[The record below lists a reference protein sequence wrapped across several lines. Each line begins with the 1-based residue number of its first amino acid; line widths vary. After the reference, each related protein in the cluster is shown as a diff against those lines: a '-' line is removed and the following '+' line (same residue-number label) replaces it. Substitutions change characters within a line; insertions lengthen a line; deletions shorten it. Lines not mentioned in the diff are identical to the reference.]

1 MTGPLVGRVA
11 VVTGGGRGIGFAI
24 GEALAGAGAHV
35 VLAGRDA
42 ARAAAA
48 AEELRGKGLGV
59 SASAVDVRSTPSV
72 DALFTGVHDR
82 HGRLDVLVN
91 NSGVLRAAPLVDT
104 TDDDWDAVLGTNLRG
119 TFACAR
125 AAGRIM
131 VAAGHG
137 KIINVASNFAF
148 KGVPQHAAYCASKAA
163 LVSFTRTAAVEWAP
177 HGVQVNAIAPGYVE
191 TDLNTDVRADTRLAA
206 RITRQ
211 IPAGRM
217 GAPAELGPLAVLLAG
232 PASDFMT
239 GQTVVVDGGQLA
251 R

>member
-1 MTGPLVGRVA
+1 

-24 GEALAGAGAHV
+24 AEALAAAGAHV
-35 VLAGRDA
+35 VLAGRDT
-42 ARAAAA
+42 ARVAAAA
-48 AEELRGKGLGV
+48 DELRARGI
-59 SASAVDVRSTPSV
+59 SASADAVDVRSTPSV
-72 DALFTGVHDR
+72 DALIAGVHDR

-91 NSGVLRAAPLVDT
+91 NSGVLRSAPLVDT
-104 TDDDWDAVLGTNLRG
+104 TDEDWDAVLGTNLRG
-119 TFACAR
+119 TFICTR
-125 AAGRIM
+125 AAGRAM
-131 VAAGHG
+131 VAAGSG

-163 LVSFTRTAAVEWAP
+163 LVSLTRTAAVEWAP

-191 TDLNTDVRADTRLAA
+191 TDLNTDVRADAQVATR
-206 RITRQ
+206 IVRQ
-211 IPAGRM
+211 IPAGRI
-217 GAPAELGPLAVLLAG
+217 GLPAELGPLAVLLAG

>member
-1 MTGPLVGRVA
+1 MTGVLTGRVA
-11 VVTGGGRGIGFAI
+11 VVTGGGRGIGYAI
-24 GEALAGAGAHV
+24 AEALAAADAHV
-35 VLAGRDA
+35 VLAGRDT
-42 ARAAAA
+42 ARVGAA
-48 AEELRGKGLGV
+48 AEELRGKGFGA
-59 SASAVDVRSTPSV
+59 SADAVDVRSTESV
-72 DALFTGVHDR
+72 DELFAAVHDR

-91 NSGVLRAAPLVDT
+91 NSGVLRAGPLVDT
-104 TDDDWDAVLGTNLRG
+104 TDDDWDIVLGTNLRG
-119 TFACAR
+119 TFTCTR

-131 VAAGHG
+131 VAASKG

-148 KGVPQHAAYCASKAA
+148 KGVPRHAAYCASKAA
-163 LVSFTRTAAVEWAP
+163 LVSLTRTAAVEWAP

-191 TDLNTDVRADTRLAA
+191 TDLNTEVRADSRLGTR
-206 RITRQ
+206 IVRQ

-217 GAPAELGPLAVLLAG
+217 GLPAELGPLAVLLAS